1 MVLTAGIDDPCTGM
15 AHPCAGIIHPS
26 AGISHPRMEKEHS
39 HPGMGHP
46 CAGIIRP
53 CAGISHPRTGIDHPS
68 AGFGRPYR
76 EAGHF
81 HAPTTRP
88 TPRQTDPCNGQNR
101 TIPPMRI
108 AHYDEGLTWDNPN
121 LRWGDPS
128 YLLEPGD
135 PGYVPPFSSPKKPK
149 KHMKRKPY
157 LPDDEP
163 GILSVLTALDTNLPG
178 ALATKYEVTAA
189 QLLRLR
195 NGRYAYEWFMSANS
209 IARQWSKSMS
219 DAHDSMTTA
228 NPAPLTALPGGPTLP
243 AAPTFN
249 TPPVTAQYEPG
260 FFDFLGRLVQGIKT
274 HDNWD
279 ETDGLLLKILG
290 AEIGPPDE
298 AIVPEVK
305 FKYAPSGRPILVVK
319 KMDFQG
325 YTIFVARGAGPMTE
339 IGFSTTREYEIVLP
353 LPAQGQFETWQV
365 QVQYRYQNE
374 PFGQKS
380 QVIDIPVKWV

>member
-1 MVLTAGIDDPCTGM
+1 M
-15 AHPCAGIIHPS
+15 AHPCAGI
-26 AGISHPRMEKEHS
+26 
-39 HPGMGHP
+39 
-46 CAGIIRP
+46 
-53 CAGISHPRTGIDHPS
+53 THPS
-68 AGFGRPYR
+68 AGFAPLYR
-76 EAGHF
+76 ETAQF
-81 HAPTTRP
+81 HPITNLPHTPPLTTRNCRHSP
-88 TPRQTDPCNGQNR
+88 NTNMR
-101 TIPPMRI
+101 T
-108 AHYDEGLTWDNPN
+108 AHYDEGLTWDDPN
-121 LRWGDPS
+121 LRWGNPS

-178 ALATKYEVTAA
+178 ALATKYEVTAP

-195 NGRYAYEWFMSANS
+195 HGRYSYEWFIDTNS
-209 IARQWSKSMS
+209 IARQWCKSMS

-228 NPAPLTALPGGPTLP
+228 NPGPLTALPGLPILP
-243 AAPTFN
+243 AVPTFN
-249 TPPVTAQYEPG
+249 TPAVTAQYEPG

-279 ETDGLLLKILG
+279 EADGILLKIVG
-290 AEIGPPDE
+290 AEVAPPDPD
-298 AIVPEVK
+298 IVPEVK
-305 FKYAPSGRPILVVK
+305 FKYSPSGRPILIVK

-325 YTIFVARGAGPMTE
+325 YTVFVARGAGAMTE
-339 IGFSTTREYEIVLP
+339 IGFSTTREYEINLP

-374 PFGQKS
+374 PFGNKS

>member
-1 MVLTAGIDDPCTGM
+1 
-15 AHPCAGIIHPS
+15 
-26 AGISHPRMEKEHS
+26 
-39 HPGMGHP
+39 MGHP
-46 CAGIIRP
+46 CAGIT
-53 CAGISHPRTGIDHPS
+53 HPRTGMDHPS
-68 AGFGRPYR
+68 AGFGPIYR
-76 EAGHF
+76 EAGYF
-81 HAPTTRP
+81 HAVRVCPVHRPFDIRECPTDGI
-88 TPRQTDPCNGQNR
+88 Q
-101 TIPPMRI
+101 IMRI
-108 AHYDEGLTWDNPN
+108 AHWDEGLTWDDPN

-135 PGYVPPFSSPKKPK
+135 PGYVPPFSSPRKPK

-157 LPDDEP
+157 LPDDEG

-178 ALATKYEVTAA
+178 ALATKYEITAP

-195 NGRYAYEWFMSANS
+195 HGRYAYDWFINANS
-209 IARQWSKSMS
+209 IARQWCKSMS
-219 DAHDSMTTA
+219 DAHDSMTSA
-228 NPAPLTALPGGPTLP
+228 NPTAPTALPGGPTLP
-243 AAPTFN
+243 PAPTFN

-260 FFDFLGRLVQGIKT
+260 FFTFLGRLVQDIKN
-274 HDNWD
+274 HDHWD
-279 ETDGLLLKILG
+279 ESDGLLLKILG

-305 FKYAPSGRPILVVK
+305 FKYAPSGRPILIVK
-319 KMDFQG
+319 KMEFQG
-325 YTIFVARGAGPMTE
+325 YTVFVARGTGAMTE